1 MSLDK
6 AISHGKEHRRPYR
19 GNKAVD
25 YTCRNHGGCDWCKNN
40 RMYNEKRELEKMKY
54 RLDDFEQQIKEY
66 YSETA

>member
-6 AISHGKEHRRPYR
+6 VIAHGKEYRRPYR

-40 RMYNEKRELEKMKY
+40 RIYNEKRELEKMKC
-54 RLDDFEQQIKEY
+54 RLDESTEMSQE
-66 YSETA
+66 